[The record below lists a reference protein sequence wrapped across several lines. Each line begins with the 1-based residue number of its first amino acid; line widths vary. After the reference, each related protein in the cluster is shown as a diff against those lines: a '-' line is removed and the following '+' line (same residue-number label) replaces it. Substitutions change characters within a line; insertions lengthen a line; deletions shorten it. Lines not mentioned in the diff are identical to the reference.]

1 MSAMTILQAILLGI
15 LEGATEFLP
24 ISSTGHLILAQHV
37 LGIVESPFTTSFL
50 ITIQVG
56 AIGAVIVSFWR
67 SFLDIEVLKRLMTA
81 FIPTAIIGFAL
92 YQLIKG
98 FLLGSELTVVI
109 ALLIG
114 GAALILFEYFHTER
128 ADGTDS
134 LRGVTYPQAFA
145 IGLFQSVAIIP
156 GVSRSAATIV
166 GGLMLGL
173 RRTTIVEF
181 SFLLAVPT
189 MLAATGYDLLK
200 TYPTFD
206 TGNIGMLVIGAA
218 TAFAVALFAIR
229 FLLNFVKTQTF
240 IPFGIYRIILAL
252 VFLVFVL

>member
-1 MSAMTILQAILLGI
+1 MTILQAILLGI

-24 ISSTGHLILAQHV
+24 ISSTGHLILAQHL

-50 ITIQVG
+50 IAIQVG
-56 AIGAVIVSFWR
+56 AIAAVVVSFWR

-81 FIPTAIIGFAL
+81 FMPTAIIGFVL
-92 YQLIKG
+92 YKLIKG

-114 GAALILFEYFHTER
+114 GAALIVFEYFHTEH

-134 LRGVTYPQAFA
+134 IRAVSYQQAFV
-145 IGLFQSVAIIP
+145 IGLFQSIAVIP

-166 GGLMLGL
+166 GGMLLGL

-200 TYPTFD
+200 SYPTFD
-206 TGNIGMLVIGAA
+206 MNNVGTMGIGAA
-218 TAFAVALFAIR
+218 TAFAVALLAVR
-229 FLLNFVKTQTF
+229 FFLNFVKTRTF
-240 IPFGIYRIILAL
+240 TPFGIYRIILAA
-252 VFLVFVL
+252 VFLLFVL